1 MAGFSYGR
9 NMQKIRSKAG
19 CFLAVLAVTTL
30 LSGCGSNDYQVL
42 QSKESSAE
50 SSMEEDGGDDHALV
64 ADTGDALDL
73 NGGTGASSSGS
84 DESDVTIVVYVCG
97 AVNCSGVYEL
107 SEGSRIADAVEA
119 AGGFSD
125 EADSQYLNLAMIVS
139 DGMKIQVPT
148 VDEVRQLKESGD
160 CDLTSGTLAGGEQG
174 DQFVLNSDGEA
185 VDTNKS
191 VTTDSGNAS
200 DTSGLV
206 NINTATVEELCTLS
220 GIGESRANA
229 IITYREQ
236 NGPFQS
242 IEDIMKVS
250 GIKDKVFEQI
260 KDRITV

>member
-1 MAGFSYGR
+1 MATA
-9 NMQKIRSKAG
+9 K
-19 CFLAVLAVTTL
+19 T
-30 LSGCGSNDYQVL
+30 
-42 QSKESSAE
+42 
-50 SSMEEDGGDDHALV
+50 
-64 ADTGDALDL
+64 
-73 NGGTGASSSGS
+73 SSS
-84 DESDVTIVVYVCG
+84 E
-97 AVNCSGVYEL
+97 YEL

-148 VDEVRQLKESGD
+148 VDEVRQIKESED
-160 CDLTSGTLAGGEQG
+160 SDHTSGTLAGGEQG

-200 DTSGLV
+200 DSSGLV

-250 GIKDKVFEQI
+250 GIFN
-260 KDRITV
+260 

>member
-1 MAGFSYGR
+1 
-9 NMQKIRSKAG
+9 MQKIRSKAG

-30 LSGCGSNDYQVL
+30 LGGCGSNDYQVL

-73 NGGTGASSSGS
+73 NGSTGASSSGS

-148 VDEVRQLKESGD
+148 MEETRQLKESKDQDTASKDSEGPD
-160 CDLTSGTLAGGEQG
+160 
-174 DQFVLNSDGEA
+174 DQFVVTSEGEA
-185 VDTNKS
+185 VDTNKVASEDS
-191 VTTDSGNAS
+191 VSGAESGN
-200 DTSGLV
+200 GLV
-206 NINTATVEELCTLS
+206 NINTATVEELCSLS